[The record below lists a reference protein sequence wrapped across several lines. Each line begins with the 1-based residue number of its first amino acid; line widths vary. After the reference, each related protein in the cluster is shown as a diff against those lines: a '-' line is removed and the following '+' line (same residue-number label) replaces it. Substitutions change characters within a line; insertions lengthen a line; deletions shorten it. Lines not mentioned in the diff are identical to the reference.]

1 MIRFKRLIS
10 AFVLTAFT
18 ATFVGCGQDIEQISV
33 GTQTLATIGTTQKP
47 EEKPDDKPVPDD
59 DNGEKNESYSVKL
72 VCVGDNLIHDT
83 LYIQARNRATDGG
96 YDFSPVYE
104 KVEKY
109 IAPADIAVL
118 NQETIVTD
126 EFEPSTYPCFCSPGA
141 LGDYMVKLGFNV
153 VSMSNNHVLDK
164 GEKGLIATLDYW
176 DNNHPEVTRYGA
188 YRDAEDMNNIKIRE
202 VNGITFAFLG
212 YMEHTNGI
220 KHSGDLGTEL
230 VYLDELDLIEEQI
243 KKADQLADVVVVSP
257 HYGIEV
263 SNEVTDSQRELTK
276 KFANWGA
283 DIIIGTQPH
292 TIQECNWVERDDGTK
307 AFVYYCLG
315 NFVSA
320 MGNNLAMIGGIGD
333 LTVTKN
339 PETNEISIENPKI
352 IPIITHFGADYSN
365 VKIYPF
371 SEYNEELA
379 YAHGCS
385 VFNMD
390 FINGVLSNVPEE
402 FLSIE

>member
-1 MIRFKRLIS
+1 MIKFKRLIS
-10 AFVLTAFT
+10 AFVLLAFST
-18 ATFVGCGQDIEQISV
+18 SFAGCGQDIEQVSV

-47 EEKPDDKPVPDD
+47 EENPDGKPAPDDSSG
-59 DNGEKNESYSVKL
+59 NNESYSVKL

-83 LYIQARNRATDGG
+83 IYIQAGNRATDGG

-109 IAPADIAVL
+109 IAPADIAVI

-141 LGDYMVKLGFNV
+141 LGDFMVKLGFNV
-153 VSMSNNHVLDK
+153 VSMSNNHILDK

-176 DNNHPEVTRYGA
+176 DNNHPDVTRYGA

-202 VNGITFAFLG
+202 ANGITFAFLG

-220 KHSGDLGTEL
+220 THSGDSGTEL

-257 HYGIEV
+257 HFGIEV
-263 SNEVTDSQRELTK
+263 SNEVTDSQRELSK

-292 TIQECNWVERDDGTK
+292 TIQECNWIERDDGTK

-352 IPIITHFGADYSN
+352 IPIITHYGADYSD

-371 SEYNEELA
+371 SEYSEELA
-379 YAHGCS
+379 YAHGCAI
-385 VFNMD
+385 FNMD
-390 FINGVLSNVPEE
+390 FINEVLSNVPEE